1 MAPVPIQMATP
12 AIAVATVP
20 IAVGTVRTHYFQP
33 GLGSNEPGGHGPGTP
48 RDVLRW
54 PRLIP

>member
-1 MAPVPIQMATP
+1 MATP